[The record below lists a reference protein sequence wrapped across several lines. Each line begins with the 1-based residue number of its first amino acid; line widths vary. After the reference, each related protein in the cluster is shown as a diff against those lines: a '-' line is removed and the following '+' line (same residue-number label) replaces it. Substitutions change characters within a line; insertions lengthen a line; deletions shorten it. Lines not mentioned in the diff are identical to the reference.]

1 MFNNRKMTVRHSLPM
16 MRVMTARPPDF
27 IIIIII
33 LESIRP
39 RLLGH
44 CCASDNCDLVF
55 LLEQCEEIGYLH
67 G

>member
-1 MFNNRKMTVRHSLPM
+1 M

-27 IIIIII
+27 IINIII

-44 CCASDNCDLVF
+44 CCASDNRDLVF
-55 LLEQCEEIGYLH
+55 LLKQCEEIGYLH